1 MHTKIAIGL
10 FFINLII
17 LALIPI
23 FSIFS
28 EEEVYHYE
36 NEHDYYFNTGKSFK
50 LRDILFYFSLSTLI
64 FFINFLF
71 SFCTLEKECYSN
83 NNIIKNNKNKDCDC
97 CCDDCTCERHCL
109 VDFYCKCGNNTGE
122 TSGLIF
128 LLPIAFLIGLFYLN
142 KPCGKNISRIIS
154 TTSLTLCE
162 IIFMIISFVAA
173 SETIYDKF
181 IILNIIISFIGIIC
195 NTLGMIL
202 PQFDKC
208 KCLRYKK
215 YIEFNEEEKL
225 DHPIKSDYNFTPKT
239 DNLIIE
245 QNKFNNYNYIP
256 SNQQNIEILSKKVDN
271 NPIIPSINE
280 IGKNS
285 CHNNNNTEYDNYNEN
300 IYDAPPAGYQ

>member
-1 MHTKIAIGL
+1 MHTKIAIVL

-23 FSIFS
+23 FSILS
-28 EEEVYHYE
+28 RGEVYHYE
-36 NEHDYYFNTGKSFK
+36 YEHDYHFNTGRSFK
-50 LRDILFYFSLSTLI
+50 LRDILLFFSLSTLI
-64 FFINFLF
+64 FLINFLF

-83 NNIIKNNKNKDCDC
+83 NNIIKNNENNDCDC
-97 CCDDCTCERHCL
+97 CCDDCTCKRTCL
-109 VDFYCKCGNNTGE
+109 VDFYCTCGNNTGV

-128 LLPIAFLIGLFYLN
+128 LLPIALFIGLFYLN

-181 IILNIIISFIGIIC
+181 IILNIIISFIGVIC
-195 NTLGMIL
+195 NTLGMVL
-202 PQFDKC
+202 PQFNKC

-215 YIEFNEEEKL
+215 YREFKEEENL
-225 DHPIKSDYNFTPKT
+225 DYSIKSDCNFTPKT

-256 SNQQNIEILSKKVDN
+256 SNQQNIEIHSKNDDN
-271 NPIIPSINE
+271 NPITPSINKIE
-280 IGKNS
+280 QNS
-285 CHNNNNTEYDNYNEN
+285 CYNSNTGYDNYNGN